1 MKLGLNKMSKKRQ
14 KTTNKKTAQNTQKK
28 SDTKLEVKPTDS
40 KMKSVKRQ
48 PKRIRE
54 ARFDKL
60 DNTANLFPVIASRK
74 SSNVYRIAATLT
86 EEIQPEKLQQALD
99 MVLPY
104 FDVMHVR
111 MKTGVFWYYFEDNP
125 NPAPRVMQEYPL
137 PLNLFLLLQLVPC
150 VLDESPSFFV
160 YIYRIF
166 SHFHP

>member
-28 SDTKLEVKPTDS
+28 SNTKPEVKPTDS

-99 MVLPY
+99 MGFRILTSC
-104 FDVMHVR
+104 M
-111 MKTGVFWYYFEDNP
+111 
-125 NPAPRVMQEYPL
+125 
-137 PLNLFLLLQLVPC
+137 C
-150 VLDESPSFFV
+150 V
-160 YIYRIF
+160 
-166 SHFHP
+166 

>member
-28 SDTKLEVKPTDS
+28 SDTKPEVKPTDS

-125 NPAPRVMQEYPL
+125 NPAPRVMQESCKAL
-137 PLNLFLLLQLVPC
+137 C
-150 VLDESPSFFV
+150 RS
-160 YIYRIF
+160 IR
-166 SHFHP
+166 

>member
-28 SDTKLEVKPTDS
+28 SDTKPEVKPTDS

-111 MKTGVFWYYFEDNP
+111 MKTGVFGIISRIIRTRR
-125 NPAPRVMQEYPL
+125 RV
-137 PLNLFLLLQLVPC
+137 
-150 VLDESPSFFV
+150 
-160 YIYRIF
+160 
-166 SHFHP
+166 

>member
-111 MKTGVFWYYFEDNP
+111 MKTGVFWYYLRIIRTRAACD
-125 NPAPRVMQEYPL
+125 AGGHGTL
-137 PLNLFLLLQLVPC
+137 PVYQSAVKPGVSVPG
-150 VLDESPSFFV
+150 VIL
-160 YIYRIF
+160 
-166 SHFHP
+166 